1 MHLSEVRTAKA
12 RPIAALDLG
21 RLPTLPIAEASAA
34 TRRTIA
40 DEVALHATKTPHKT
54 AFDFCG
60 DGENPSASF
69 TFAEL
74 DARATRLASE
84 LQSRNL
90 VSERALLLYPAGLD
104 YIVALLACWR
114 AGVVAVPAFPPH
126 RNRHSA
132 RIAAI
137 IADATPAAMLT
148 TANLASAAQQLC
160 ESKLT
165 KSQVIATDQLVGNTV
180 AQTVDETTEPLAL
193 LQYTSG
199 STGDPKGVCIS
210 HANLLANA
218 HTIKDAF
225 PVTPDSRAVS
235 WLPLYHDMG
244 LVGSV
249 VVPLVAGSP
258 TTLLSPNHFLQQPLR
273 WLKLISELKAEIAG
287 GPNFAYDL
295 CVSKTTSA
303 ERAALDLSSWR
314 VAFNGAE
321 PVKAATLDSF
331 STAFATSGFNATSF
345 YPCYGLAEA
354 TLLVS
359 GGDSNCRPR
368 KLRHENSPAP
378 LVSCGRPRGLDAL
391 AIVDP
396 VSRRR
401 VAEGQVGEI
410 WVSGDNVSSGYWNR
424 ADSESFAAQIRGEQ
438 ETYLRTGDLGVLHR
452 GELFVTGRAKEV
464 LIIRGVNYH
473 PHDIEQTSRTSH
485 PALEKAAA
493 AAINGGDQTS
503 ERLVV
508 LQESPR
514 RYLQNSDDIIAA
526 IRLAIIEHHGIV
538 PKAVLLVKPGEL
550 SRTTSGKI
558 QRFACRDAYAGGRLN
573 SIAQWRDGN
582 ASGRQTPAHDHRD
595 TARALIDIVR
605 DTIPL
610 AAGCVDR
617 DTQISSLGLDSLQAM
632 ELASAIETRFE
643 KQIDETAL
651 ATCQTIADLIAQID
665 GVEPSPATAIEIN
678 AGDWQFDKS
687 PEYRQLQKSLQIT
700 EKSGIANPYFM
711 SHDGIA
717 ADRTRIAGREFINFC
732 SYNYLGLNGHPVV
745 TAAAQS
751 AIAQYGTSVSASRLV
766 AGERPVHR
774 QLERAL
780 ADTVGAEDAITFV
793 GGHSTNETV
802 IGHMFGP
809 GDLVLHDA
817 LAHNSIVQGCRL
829 SGAHRRAFP
838 HNDPS
843 ACSKILASVR
853 HQYRRVLVAIEG
865 VYSMDGDI
873 APLPEFIA
881 IKKEHRAYL
890 MVDEAHSLGTLG
902 RTGRGIGEH
911 FAVDPRDVDL
921 WMGTLSKSL
930 ASCGGYIAASAA
942 IVQYL
947 KYTAPGFV
955 YSVGLSPPNAAAALA
970 ALSQVGK
977 SRGSVML
984 LQANSKRFLDGVKR
998 IGLNTGMS
1006 DGTPVV
1012 PVITGDSVAAL
1023 HLSDR
1028 LFRGGVNVQPILAP
1042 AVEER
1047 AARLRFFIT
1056 SLHTSEQI
1064 DRTLELLAQAAIDLP
1079 RSAA

>member
-1 MHLSEVRTAKA
+1 MHLSEAHTTA
-12 RPIAALDLG
+12 ISHSSLDLG
-21 RLPTLPIAEASAA
+21 RIPPLAVSELKAA
-34 TRRTIA
+34 KRLTVS
-40 DEVALHATKTPHKT
+40 DVVALHAAHAPGKT
-54 AFDFCG
+54 AFQFCG
-60 DGENPSASF
+60 DGDQVTDSV
-69 TFAEL
+69 TFYEL
-74 DARATRLASE
+74 HCRANRLAIE

-90 VSERALLLYPAGLD
+90 VSKRALLLYPSGLD
-104 YIVALLACWR
+104 YIVALFACWR

-148 TANLASAAQQLC
+148 TASIAPSIQQHC
-160 ESKLT
+160 DSHSIKA
-165 KSQVIATDQLVGNTV
+165 QVIATDQLTINESTSDLV
-180 AQTVDETTEPLAL
+180 ETFEPLAL

-210 HANLLANA
+210 HANLIANA
-218 HTIKDAF
+218 TTIKDAF
-225 PVTPDSRAVS
+225 PVTPVSHSVS

-249 VVPLVAGSP
+249 VVPMVAGS
-258 TTLLSPNHFLQQPLR
+258 TATLMSSNHFLQQPLR
-273 WLKLISELKAEIAG
+273 WLKLISENRAEIAG

-295 CVSKTTSA
+295 CVAKTTP
-303 ERAALDLSSWR
+303 EQRAALDLSHWR

-331 STAFATSGFNATSF
+331 SAAFEVSGFQSSTF

-354 TLLVS
+354 TLLVT
-359 GGDSNCRPR
+359 GGDANRRPR
-368 KLRHENSPAP
+368 KLRHETSPTP
-378 LVSCGRPRGLDAL
+378 LVSCGRPQGVESF

-410 WVSGDNVSSGYWNR
+410 WVRGDNIASRYWNR
-424 ADSESFAAQIRGEQ
+424 TDPETFAGCIAGEHDC
-438 ETYLRTGDLGVLHR
+438 YLRTGDLGLLSR
-452 GELFVTGRAKEV
+452 GELFVSGRAKEV
-464 LIIRGVNYH
+464 LIFRGVNYH
-473 PHDIEQTSRTSH
+473 PHDIEQTSRTAH
-485 PALEKAAA
+485 PALEKAVAVA
-493 AAINGGDQTS
+493 FSGNNETDDN
-503 ERLVV
+503 LVIV
-508 LQESPR
+508 QESPR

-526 IRLAIIEHHGIV
+526 IRLAVIEHHGIA
-538 PKAVLLVKPGEL
+538 PETVLLVKPGEL
-550 SRTTSGKI
+550 ARTTSGKI
-558 QRFACRDAYAGGRLN
+558 QRFACREAFAAGRLN
-573 SIAQWRDGN
+573 TLAEWRSGNPIAHN
-582 ASGRQTPAHDHRD
+582 AKSGGAND
-595 TARALIDIVR
+595 TTGTLIAIVR

-610 AAGCVDR
+610 AKGYVDR
-617 DTQISSLGLDSLQAM
+617 DTQLSSLGIDSLQAM
-632 ELASAIETRFE
+632 ELASAIESRFE
-643 KQIDETAL
+643 VQIDEMSL
-651 ATCQTIADLIAQID
+651 ASCETIADLIAQIE
-665 GVEPSPATAIEIN
+665 GGSSTSAACAELTS
-678 AGDWQFDKS
+678 GDWQFEKS
-687 PEYRQLQKSLQIT
+687 PEYLQLKRTLQLPANN
-700 EKSGIANPYFM
+700 GMANPYFM
-711 SHDGIA
+711 SHEGIA

-732 SYNYLGLNGHPVV
+732 SYNYLGLNGHPAVI
-745 TAAAQS
+745 AAAQQ
-751 AIAQYGTSVSASRLV
+751 AIEQYGTSVSASRLV

-774 QLERAL
+774 QLEQAI
-780 ADTVGAEDAITFV
+780 AKFVGTDDAITFV

-809 GDLVLHDA
+809 GDLVLHDS

-829 SGAHRRAFP
+829 SGAHRRSFP
-838 HNDPS
+838 HNDPA
-843 ACSKILASVR
+843 ACQEILASVR

-873 APLPEFIA
+873 ASLPEFVE
-881 IKKEHRAYL
+881 IKKQHRAYL

-911 FAVDPRDVDL
+911 FGTDPRDVDL

-930 ASCGGYIAASAA
+930 GSCGGYIAASAA

-970 ALSQVGK
+970 ALGQIGK

-984 LQANSKRFLDGVKR
+984 LKANSKRFLDGAKR

-1012 PVITGDSVAAL
+1012 PVITSDSLAAL

-1028 LFRGGVNVQPILAP
+1028 LFRGGINVQPILAP

-1056 SLHTSEQI
+1056 SQHTSDQI
-1064 DRTLELLAQAAIDLP
+1064 DRTLELLAKATTNLP